1 MTRNAEP
8 QQLNRLEQAITRHPG
23 RRVGFFASLLGWRHE
38 AVNRRLV
45 SLNDRG
51 VLLAEDEGGG
61 LWPFRWRRSPPK

>member
-1 MTRNAEP
+1 MSRKAE
-8 QQLNRLEQAITRHPG
+8 QGDLHRLSRAITDHPG
-23 RRVGFFASLLGWRHE
+23 RRVSYFARLLGWRHE

-61 LWPFRWRRSPPK
+61 LWPFRRRRSR